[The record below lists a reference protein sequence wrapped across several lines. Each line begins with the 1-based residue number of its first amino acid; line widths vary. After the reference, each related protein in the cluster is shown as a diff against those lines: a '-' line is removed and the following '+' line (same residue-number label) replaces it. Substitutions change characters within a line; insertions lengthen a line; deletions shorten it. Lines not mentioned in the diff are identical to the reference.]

1 MGWFDKK
8 DKWKMTDAE
17 RQTQFYKEWLLS
29 GLIIAVIVSICY
41 GFYSLFKYL
50 FS

>member
-1 MGWFDKK
+1 MRWFEKK

-17 RQTQFYKEWLLS
+17 RQHQFYKEWLLS
-29 GLIIAVIVSICY
+29 GFFMVLVIAVCY